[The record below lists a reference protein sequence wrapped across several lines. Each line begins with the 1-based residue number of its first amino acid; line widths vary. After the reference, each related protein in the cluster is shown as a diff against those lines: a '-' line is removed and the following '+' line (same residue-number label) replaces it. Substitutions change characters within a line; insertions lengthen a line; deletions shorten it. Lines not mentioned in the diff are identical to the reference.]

1 MRDLETMK
9 SLRIMLLIILFV
21 PASCWA
27 VVGQMTK
34 LGDDQVAM
42 APLLTDYL
50 DMIQFGAQKGWMQFN
65 GLQIGGPWGL
75 CTEEHRLCG
84 VQIGLVNSVNRG
96 EMCGLQVGIFNIVN
110 NRWSHSDD
118 VTMNGVQLGVM
129 NYVDAAKGNVH
140 GVFCQVGLLN
150 VVECSGA
157 TPYLPLLR
165 VWW

>member
-1 MRDLETMK
+1 MK
-9 SLRIMLLIILFV
+9 RLMAMLLMSLTM

-42 APLLTDYL
+42 APLLTDCV
-50 DMIQFGAQKGWMQFN
+50 DMIQFGAQKGRERFY
-65 GLQIGGPWGL
+65 GLQVGGPWWL
-75 CTEEHRLCG
+75 STEEYRLYG
-84 VQIGLVNSVNRG
+84 MQVGLVNSVNSG

-110 NRWSHSDD
+110 NRWSHGDD

-140 GVFCQVGLLN
+140 GVFCQIGLLN
-150 VVECSGA
+150 IVECSDA
-157 TPYLPLLR
+157 TPYLPLVRL
-165 VWW
+165 WW